1 MPKSVSG
8 ANSGRTPPRPAWQP
22 VLSVA
27 SLPRHEPRPVTLIPD
42 RARLE
47 AMARE
52 LGLTALRKVALRGT
66 LRPLDGGDWQLD
78 AMLGATMVQP
88 CVVTLAPVTTR
99 IDEKVERIWRAEP
112 AYLPPPEATGEDAE
126 AEIEM
131 PEDVREEP
139 LGRVID
145 LGEVL
150 SEALALAVPDWPR
163 APGAELGEAVF
174 AGPGARPLRDE
185 DTRPFAGLA
194 ELRDRLEAGAGDN
207 EPDDGDST

>member
-8 ANSGRTPPRPAWQP
+8 APPPRSTWQP

-27 SLPRHEPRPVTLIPD
+27 SLPRHEPRAITLIPD

-47 AMARE
+47 AMAHE
-52 LGLTALRKVALRGT
+52 LGLSALRKVALRGT

-99 IDEKVERIWRAEP
+99 IDEKVERIWRAEG
-112 AYLPPPEATGEDAE
+112 ALPPPVPDGEE
-126 AEIEM
+126 EVEM
-131 PEDVREEP
+131 PKDVREEP

-145 LGEVL
+145 LGQVL
-150 SEALALAVPDWPR
+150 REALALAVPDWPR
-163 APGAELGEAVF
+163 APGAELGEAIF

-194 ELRDRLEAGAGDN
+194 GLKDQLEAGADDDQ
-207 EPDDGDST
+207 PDGDDST